1 MKSAVR
7 SGSTDL
13 PALSPST
20 PLRSDLQSIASTGV
34 TEVEHLLDDP
44 N

>member
-7 SGSTDL
+7 SRSNDL
-13 PALSPST
+13 PALSPS
-20 PLRSDLQSIASTGV
+20 PPSRSDIQSIASKGV
-34 TEVEHLLDDP
+34 TEVENALDDL